1 MFRSKLSYGAVI
13 LTFVAATAADAQN
26 ANRSRKALSGLPRAS
41 VCADSP
47 VLAKWCAKLGVQTA
61 VWIDKGVSLAIDRQ
75 FELKDQT
82 LANETG
88 ITICYNDDRCTH
100 PQ

>member
-1 MFRSKLSYGAVI
+1 
-13 LTFVAATAADAQN
+13 VAATAADAQN
-26 ANRSRKALSGLPRAS
+26 ANRSRKARSGLPRGN

-47 VLAKWCAKLGVQTA
+47 VVARWCAKLGVKTA

-75 FELKDQT
+75 FEQKDQT
-82 LANETG
+82 LANVTG
-88 ITICYNDDRCTH
+88 IIICYNDDRCTQ